1 MNFLGNFRRRIIV
14 FYIHFKSGLYSNLC
28 QVLLFNHIELCKF
41 LSKCR
46 FYWRVDCKKIC
57 NSRFIK
63 SYPSVGNSIHWHSD
77 SWMEKR
83 AKVPFFWGHVLFLMN
98 FEAKKNWLMTSHQT
112 GGGVIFRSII
122 EVKISRSKN
131 YGPFVY
137 INNILY
143 IRGVCTVMSV
153 RLWHF
158 KDGGS

>member
-77 SWMEKR
+77 SWMEKKGKSAILLR
-83 AKVPFFWGHVLFLMN
+83 ARFISHEFWSQEKLTDDISSNRGWGHLSIHHRGQN
-98 FEAKKNWLMTSHQT
+98 FKK
-112 GGGVIFRSII
+112 
-122 EVKISRSKN
+122 
-131 YGPFVY
+131 
-137 INNILY
+137 
-143 IRGVCTVMSV
+143 
-153 RLWHF
+153 
-158 KDGGS
+158 